1 MDQRELHGDL
11 SEAVRL
17 MVRAALLDMQTA
29 MPVHIVEYNAL
40 GAYATCQP
48 LTRAYIPQQ
57 DGSFKWVQLPLL
69 IYVPVVFPR
78 GGGYTLTFPIKPG
91 DEGLCVF
98 SSRAIDAWWT
108 SGGIQNQ
115 VELRHHDLS
124 DGFVIVGP
132 RSQANLM
139 LVPASQ
145 VGPELRSDDGLVKI
159 GLDVLGVSIT
169 APLTTITGALQVS
182 GGITTAV
189 PGAISAG
196 DVSSDSVSDSVSSG
210 SVMNEVATSFD
221 YTQSTPS
228 TTWDI
233 VHNLNS
239 FPSVTIIDSAGHHM
253 HGDVRYISRN
263 ELICSFTA
271 PFAGTAHLV

>member
-17 MVRAALLDMQTA
+17 VVRAALLDMQTA

-48 LTRAYIPQQ
+48 TTRAYIPSQ

-69 IYVPVVFPR
+69 IYVPVIFPR

-139 LVPASQ
+139 LAPASQ
-145 VGPELRSDDGLVKI
+145 LGPELRSDDGLVKI
-159 GLDVLGVSIT
+159 GLDILGVSIT

-189 PGAISAG
+189 PGAISTG
-196 DVSSDSVSDSVSSG
+196 DVSSNAAGDSG
-210 SVMNEVATSFD
+210 STTSAMNEVATSYD

-228 TTWDI
+228 MMWDI

-239 FPSVTIIDSAGHHM
+239 FPSVTVLDSAGHQM

-263 ELICSFTA
+263 ELTCSFTA
-271 PFAGTAHLV
+271 TFAGTAHLV